1 MVQAAK
7 TSRMTDR
14 TPRPAEAT
22 GPLQFD
28 RRRELRRDVAGSA
41 LAVFT
46 DSNGPGKLARVTLID
61 SSQGGL
67 GVRTQCAVE
76 PGACFSLVPE
86 CGTWPRQV
94 GIVVRCDKTATGYS
108 LGLRSRVI
116 RAAA

>member
-1 MVQAAK
+1 MMIQAA
-7 TSRMTDR
+7 MTQADR
-14 TPRPAEAT
+14 TQPTLAPDVFR
-22 GPLQFD
+22 FD
-28 RRRELRRDVAGSA
+28 RRRDERRDVAGSA
-41 LAVFT
+41 LAVFS

-67 GVRTQCAVE
+67 GVHSQCAVE

-94 GIVVRCDKTATGYS
+94 GIVMRCEKTDTGFA
-108 LGLRSRVI
+108 LGLRSRYV